1 MTELPTAC
9 PSCRGPL
16 APARLTCRDCSTVV
30 EGDFSLPQLLRLP
43 AADLEFVMRFV
54 RASGSLKDVAA
65 QYGQSYPTIRNRLN
79 QIITQL
85 GDSTQRR
92 AEKRQAILDAIAKGT
107 LSVAAAEQQL
117 KEAE

>member
-1 MTELPTAC
+1 MTELPTTC
-9 PSCRGPL
+9 PSCHGTL
-16 APARLTCRDCSTVV
+16 APSRLKCRDCSTVV
-30 EGDFSLPQLLRLP
+30 EGEFTLPGLLRLA

-79 QIITQL
+79 QIIAQL
-85 GDSTQRR
+85 GDPNQRR